1 MDQNIET
8 AMNAAIDYVG
18 VTAPLVVSTYFSNDP
33 NIAIAATAAGG
44 GLAALIKMMFADVVR
59 RALSRRETV
68 KIGSAMFYAIEKI
81 NTYLKNG
88 YSPQYADLS
97 ASIDTRSGIN
107 EILEGI
113 LLKSSKEHEEK
124 KLKILGNIFA
134 NTCFLEGTTFRDA
147 NLAINLVNNM
157 TYTKLCILSLFA
169 KKFRMPERTL
179 LDTNFVERFKN
190 PLESNIFNDLLL
202 LLFEIKNL
210 FDNNLINQAEN
221 NQENSTIS
229 SDEIISEGYPSV
241 LGLYEIIP
249 SNLRLTSL
257 GKKIA
262 LILSLEDIPDSDISS
277 LYILLSEPSQVTR

>member
-1 MDQNIET
+1 
-8 AMNAAIDYVG
+8 
-18 VTAPLVVSTYFSNDP
+18 
-33 NIAIAATAAGG
+33 
-44 GLAALIKMMFADVVR
+44 MMFADVVR

-169 KKFRMPERTL
+169 KLFRMPERTL